1 MKLIKKQPTKPG
13 FYWARVISCKD
24 TIVEVFFSSTFDRLM
39 VWILGNDAEKELDY
53 FELWSEK
60 PIRKRVEK

>member
-1 MKLIKKQPTKPG
+1 MKKKQPTKPG
-13 FYWARVISCKD
+13 FYWAQILKGQD

-39 VWILGNDAEKELDY
+39 VWILGNDVEKELDY
-53 FELWSEK
+53 VELWSEK